1 VARKDRFSFQAERFG
16 TLKECRGLH
25 NHGSKLL
32 GIMEAVVPAAAATAA
47 VVPASAETVAASF
60 VP

>member
-1 VARKDRFSFQAERFG
+1 MAAAGWEVAAMVMEAEAPVG
-16 TLKECRGLH
+16 MK
-25 NHGSKLL
+25 
-32 GIMEAVVPAAAATAA
+32 AVVPAAAATAA